1 MTHALSAV
9 PPTSAPKAH
18 QKAQTSDL
26 HSHGDGA
33 SPARQAGAEGTP
45 VTGMEACECTRG
57 EVGSVSWLEL
67 RSRLDVTGAPL
78 FYFFTSLFFNF
89 AFFFWNFARA
99 LTSPFNLG

>member
-9 PPTSAPKAH
+9 PPATAPKAH
-18 QKAQTSDL
+18 QKAQTSKL

-33 SPARQAGAEGTP
+33 SLPRQGGAEGTV

-57 EVGSVSWLEL
+57 AVGSVSWLEL

-78 FYFFTSLFFNF
+78 SCNLAFFLTLLFFFGTSL
-89 AFFFWNFARA
+89 A
-99 LTSPFNLG
+99 P